1 MKKLD
6 KSEVEWK
13 GIEKLIEW
21 VYLEELKEKSG
32 MLRINFFTLVCHCS
46 LPNIAVNVH
55 NLEIKSIV
63 EHLTNKWH
71 QLPSFLYKHINIY
84 QKL

>member
-21 VYLEELKEKSG
+21 VCLEELKEKSG
-32 MLRINFFTLVCHCS
+32 MLRINYFKLICHCS

-55 NLEIKSIV
+55 TLETTLIV
-63 EHLTNKWH
+63 
-71 QLPSFLYKHINIY
+71 KH
-84 QKL
+84 